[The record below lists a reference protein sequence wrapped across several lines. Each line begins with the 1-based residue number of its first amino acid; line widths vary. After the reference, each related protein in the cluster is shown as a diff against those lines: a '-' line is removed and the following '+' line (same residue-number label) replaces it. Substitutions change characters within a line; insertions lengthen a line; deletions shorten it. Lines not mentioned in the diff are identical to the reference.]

1 MILLNN
7 ATDLLF
13 FYEVTDRHTEPIL
26 EVLAD
31 PKTLPVPFENI
42 FSNFDLSSVRF
53 SITRYLD

>member
-13 FYEVTDRHTEPIL
+13 FYEVTDRHTETLL

-31 PKTLPVPFENI
+31 LKILFEKIPLKLELP
-42 FSNFDLSSVRF
+42 
-53 SITRYLD
+53 